1 MIEIATPPG
10 VTLTPVSSTGQA
22 LSPSPIKGE
31 GYKDGLYNGGW
42 LAMTDRKR
50 RKQCLIN

>member
-22 LSPSPIKGE
+22 LSSPLKGE
-31 GYKDGLYNGGW
+31 EFIY
-42 LAMTDRKR
+42 TV
-50 RKQCLIN
+50 I